1 MPPEY
6 DVKRQ
11 KYNSRTVRLA
21 AVISIHTMHNI
32 YNLATHQPA
41 SLSVGDVRNLD
52 LYNLHD
58 ATTSY
63 LTSLGSGETKKQDWS
78 QYELVSGHHHSVHI
92 LRPWERINHFPA
104 EF

>member
-11 KYNSRTVRLA
+11 KYNSFTVRLA

-52 LYNLHD
+52 LYNVHD

-63 LTSLGSGETKKQDWS
+63 LTSLDSGETKKKIGANMSLYQVIIIVFIS
-78 QYELVSGHHHSVHI
+78 
-92 LRPWERINHFPA
+92 
-104 EF
+104 

>member
-11 KYNSRTVRLA
+11 KYNSRTVRLTS
-21 AVISIHTMHNI
+21 VISIHTMHNI

-41 SLSVGDVRNLD
+41 SLSVGDVRNL
-52 LYNLHD
+52 HD

-63 LTSLGSGETKKQDWS
+63 LTSLDSGETKKKIGANMSLYQVIIIVFIS
-78 QYELVSGHHHSVHI
+78 
-92 LRPWERINHFPA
+92 
-104 EF
+104 